1 MTRLII
7 ITMLRLEPQSLSRS
21 SPRPLRKIVG
31 TSTRLIRVLERPS
44 FLRNNSYA
52 TCEKISIANK
62 LENWIY
68 SSVEKKSRIFF
79 PRIKEI
85 FFTSSF
91 VNDLLVRWIVISF
104 FLFSFYRFK
113 GAYLRIVIPRN
124 LII

>member
-44 FLRNNSYA
+44 FLRNNSYVKRYRSP
-52 TCEKISIANK
+52 TK

-104 FLFSFYRFK
+104 FLSFFF
-113 GAYLRIVIPRN
+113 LSF
-124 LII
+124 

>member
-62 LENWIY
+62 IGKLD
-68 SSVEKKSRIFF
+68 IFV
-79 PRIKEI
+79 RRKEI
-85 FFTSSF
+85 AYFLSTNKRNFFHF
-91 VNDLLVRWIVISF
+91 IVC
-104 FLFSFYRFK
+104 K
-113 GAYLRIVIPRN
+113 
-124 LII
+124 

>member
-52 TCEKISIANK
+52 KRYRSPTK

-104 FLFSFYRFK
+104 FLSFFF
-113 GAYLRIVIPRN
+113 LSF
-124 LII
+124 

>member
-52 TCEKISIANK
+52 NMRKDIDRQQNWKIEYIRPSKRNR
-62 LENWIY
+62 
-68 SSVEKKSRIFF
+68 V
-79 PRIKEI
+79 
-85 FFTSSF
+85 
-91 VNDLLVRWIVISF
+91 
-104 FLFSFYRFK
+104 FSFHE
-113 GAYLRIVIPRN
+113 
-124 LII
+124 

>member
-52 TCEKISIANK
+52 NMRKDIDRQQNWKIRYIRPSKRNR
-62 LENWIY
+62 
-68 SSVEKKSRIFF
+68 V
-79 PRIKEI
+79 
-85 FFTSSF
+85 
-91 VNDLLVRWIVISF
+91 
-104 FLFSFYRFK
+104 FSFHE
-113 GAYLRIVIPRN
+113 
-124 LII
+124 

>member
-52 TCEKISIANK
+52 NMRKNIDRQQNWKIG
-62 LENWIY
+62 Y
-68 SSVEKKSRIFF
+68 SSVEKKWRIFF

-91 VNDLLVRWIVISF
+91 INDLLVRWIVISF
-104 FLFSFYRFK
+104 FLSFFF
-113 GAYLRIVIPRN
+113 LSF
-124 LII
+124 

>member
-52 TCEKISIANK
+52 NMRKDIDRQQNWKIGYIRPSKRN
-62 LENWIY
+62 
-68 SSVEKKSRIFF
+68 RIF
-79 PRIKEI
+79 
-85 FFTSSF
+85 SF
-91 VNDLLVRWIVISF
+91 HE
-104 FLFSFYRFK
+104 
-113 GAYLRIVIPRN
+113 
-124 LII
+124 